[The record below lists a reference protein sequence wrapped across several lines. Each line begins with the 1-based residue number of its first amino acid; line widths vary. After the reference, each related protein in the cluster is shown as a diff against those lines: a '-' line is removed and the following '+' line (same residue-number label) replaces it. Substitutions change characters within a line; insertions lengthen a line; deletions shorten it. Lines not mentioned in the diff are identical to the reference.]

1 MYISSLCIQTNL
13 NPFDQKHTR
22 FKGYSPFFIHTLSF
36 PPPPPSLLLTKFSEE
51 VLKNGIPAGD
61 RTEDKI
67 SIREVKENQIYVY
80 QHIFLTAFFRLR
92 MYCHLALIAYD
103 ATNRMNPSIDR
114 DNFPVV
120 FQSNVLIPCI
130 FFRLTVA
137 CQKKCIS
144 PKYKEGDLTKGESV
158 CLDRCVAKY
167 LEIHDRI
174 GKKLTAMSMQDEK
187 LMSQLQGQGQSSQ

>member
-1 MYISSLCIQTNL
+1 LTKNIHVLRAI
-13 NPFDQKHTR
+13 
-22 FKGYSPFFIHTLSF
+22 PFFYTYPLL
-36 PPPPPSLLLTKFSEE
+36 PPPPSPLLTKFSEE
-51 VLKNGIPAGD
+51 VLKNGIPAGC
-61 RTEDKI
+61 RTEEKI
-67 SIREVKENQIYVY
+67 SIGEVKEKQIYVY
-80 QHIFLTAFFRLR
+80 QHIFLTASFRMR
-92 MYCHLALIAYD
+92 IFCHLALITYD
-103 ATNRMNPSIDR
+103 ATNGMNPSIDR

-120 FQSNVLIPCI
+120 FQSNVLIQCI

-187 LMSQLQGQGQSSQ
+187 LMSQLQGQGQSGQ